1 MPVPFRDAADLNR
14 LGSAGFLRILPADA
28 EDAVLGALFLVNA
41 GGEPVEFT
49 FNRLEVVQRFL
60 WRAEDL
66 HRHAA
71 RRLTAS
77 LFEICPRI
85 PSVILALAEEAPSEL
100 FSEDIDVD
108 VPTARVAEQS
118 AVIGQSAAESREIVE
133 ATVPLQIFWNGSVPS
148 DDDVGRSLV
157 AQLAA
162 RGLLLEPFERAL
174 IGLREVYGGARD
186 DDELVDRDAAA

>member
-85 PSVILALAEEAPSEL
+85 PSVILALAEEARKNIAQGKAINAADIALFVASLHAASEEL
-100 FSEDIDVD
+100 Q
-108 VPTARVAEQS
+108 TA
-118 AVIGQSAAESREIVE
+118 
-133 ATVPLQIFWNGSVPS
+133 
-148 DDDVGRSLV
+148 
-157 AQLAA
+157 LAA
-162 RGLLLEPFERAL
+162 
-174 IGLREVYGGARD
+174 
-186 DDELVDRDAAA
+186 AA